1 MPIRLKARQN
11 ESVGQLM
18 RRFKKLCEKE
28 GLVKEVKKR
37 QYYEKPSERKRR
49 DSRRNIARTI
59 KPGEMPRGGPGTSG
73 PSRGGPGGRSGPG
86 GRGGMSRDGAGSSR
100 RPSRDM

>member
-1 MPIRLKARQN
+1 MAIRLKARQN

-59 KPGEMPRGGPGTSG
+59 KPGEM
-73 PSRGGPGGRSGPG
+73 SRGGSGRGSSGP
-86 GRGGMSRDGAGSSR
+86 GRGGMSRDGGGSK